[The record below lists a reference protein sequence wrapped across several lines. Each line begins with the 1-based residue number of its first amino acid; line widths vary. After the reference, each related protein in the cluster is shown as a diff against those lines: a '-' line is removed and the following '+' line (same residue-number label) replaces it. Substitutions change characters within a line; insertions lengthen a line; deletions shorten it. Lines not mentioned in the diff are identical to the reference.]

1 MKVGIVGG
9 SGYTGGELIRLLSIH
24 PEVEISWIT
33 SEKYENRFVSDVHP
47 NLRNSVDIKFTRFSL
62 NNVEKI
68 DLIFLCLPHKVSMSL
83 VKKIFRKVKIID
95 LSADFR
101 IKDKNIYEKYYKK
114 HECPEILSYA
124 VYGLPEIH
132 KEEIADASLVANPG
146 CNSTAVILSLY
157 PLKDI
162 VKKSKVL
169 IDVKEGSSAGGR
181 NPSLSNIHAERIN
194 TVRVYKPKN
203 HRHIAEIKQE
213 LDSEN
218 ISMSAYAVGM
228 GRGVF
233 ASSYILTDNTMDEK
247 ELWRIYREFYSNKPF
262 VRIVKRKSPPYN
274 YPDIKSVV
282 YSNFCEIGFTVDE
295 EFKRIIIFSAL
306 DNLIK
311 GAAGQAVQNMN
322 IMFGLEETMGLKT
335 PGFYL

>member
-1 MKVGIVGG
+1 MKVGVIGG
-9 SGYTGGELIRLLSIH
+9 SGYAGGELIRLLSIH

-33 SEKYENRFVSDVHP
+33 SKKYEKRFVSDIHP
-47 NLRNSVDIKFTRFSL
+47 NLRSFVDMKFTSFSY
-62 NNVEKI
+62 NDVEKV
-68 DLIFLCLPHKVSMSL
+68 DLIFLCLPHKTSMSY
-83 VKKIFRKVKIID
+83 VKKFFRRVKIID

-101 IKDKNIYEKYYKK
+101 IKDPILYEKYYKV
-114 HECPEILSYA
+114 HEYPEILGYA
-124 VYGLPEIH
+124 VYGLPEVH
-132 KEEIADASLVANPG
+132 KEDIEDALLIANPG

-157 PLKDI
+157 PLKNI
-162 VKKSKVL
+162 IKKSRVI

-181 NPSLSNIHAERIN
+181 TPSPSNIHAERIN
-194 TVRVYKPKN
+194 TVRVYKPKD

-213 LDSEN
+213 LDTEN
-218 ISMSAYAVGM
+218 ISMTAYSVGM

-233 ASSYILTDNTMDEK
+233 ASSYILTDDIMDEK
-247 ELWRIYREFYSNKPF
+247 ELWSIYRKFYSNKPF

-282 YSNFCEIGFTVDE
+282 YSNFCEIGFAVDE
-295 EFKRIIIFSAL
+295 DFKRIIVFSAL

-322 IMFGLEETMGLKT
+322 IMFGLEETTGLKV

>member
-1 MKVGIVGG
+1 MKVGVIGG

-33 SEKYENRFVSDVHP
+33 SKKYENRFVFDIHP
-47 NLRNSVDIKFTRFSL
+47 NLRNFIDMRFTRFSL
-62 NNVEKI
+62 DNVEKV
-68 DLIFLCLPHKVSMSL
+68 DLIFLCLPHKTSMNI

-101 IKDKNIYEKYYKK
+101 IKDQKIYEKYYKK

-132 KEEIADASLVANPG
+132 KEEITDALLVANPG

-157 PLKDI
+157 PLREI
-162 VKKSKVL
+162 IKKSRVI

-194 TVRVYKPKN
+194 TVRVYKPKD

-213 LDSEN
+213 LYSEN
-218 ISMSAYAVGM
+218 ISMTAYAVGM

-233 ASSYILTDNTMDEK
+233 ASSYILTDDILDEK
-247 ELWRIYREFYSNKPF
+247 ELWSIYRKFYSNKPF
-262 VRIVKRKSPPYN
+262 VRIVKRKHPPYN
-274 YPDIKSVV
+274 FPDIKSVV
-282 YSNFCEIGFTVDE
+282 YSNYCEIGFTVDE
-295 EFKRIIIFSAL
+295 RFRRIIVFSTL

-322 IMFGLEETMGLKT
+322 IMFRLEETTGLKT